1 MKFSLVSI
9 SKYPKFKH
17 SKKTAAIKSYS
28 SSNREIIVN
37 LREVLN
43 ISSFGRHVSLIE
55 AFF

>member
-37 LREVLN
+37 L
-43 ISSFGRHVSLIE
+43 HE
-55 AFF
+55 ALRPFFN